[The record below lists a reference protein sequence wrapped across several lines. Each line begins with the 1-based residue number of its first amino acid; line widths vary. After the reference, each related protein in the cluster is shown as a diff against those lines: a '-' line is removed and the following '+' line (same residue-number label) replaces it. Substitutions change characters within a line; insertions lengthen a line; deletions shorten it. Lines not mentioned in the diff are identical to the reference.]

1 MHRHKSLHLS
11 LFVQTIT
18 SLGVNVTI
26 CYSVSVLTG
35 LTSFTKVDF
44 IAGIVVLHCIRCIC
58 NSVDVACLP
67 TVFNND
73 RLNIQKNVK
82 PVGPCWYLF
91 SVSDWQGH
99 NKDRHLKITTYKIL
113 FNRENLEIFR
123 WEKLVNA
130 LQIFYVT
137 YIRGIS
143 SSVTQ
148 TLTVPHQTKRTEHLR
163 RIS

>member
-73 RLNIQKNVK
+73 RLNIQKKMLNLWD
-82 PVGPCWYLF
+82 PADTY
-91 SVSDWQGH
+91 SVFQIDKG
-99 NKDRHLKITTYKIL
+99 TT
-113 FNRENLEIFR
+113 
-123 WEKLVNA
+123 
-130 LQIFYVT
+130 
-137 YIRGIS
+137 
-143 SSVTQ
+143 
-148 TLTVPHQTKRTEHLR
+148 RTD
-163 RIS
+163 I